1 MPGTMLMLYVIDLM
15 EEQGFWNQMDLNS
28 NSVNHFLRKLFN
40 PQPQFAHL

>member
-1 MPGTMLMLYVIDLM
+1 MPGTMLRLYVIDLM
-15 EEQGFWNQMDLNS
+15 EEQGFWSQMDLNS

>member
-15 EEQGFWNQMDLNS
+15 EEQGFWNQMVPSS